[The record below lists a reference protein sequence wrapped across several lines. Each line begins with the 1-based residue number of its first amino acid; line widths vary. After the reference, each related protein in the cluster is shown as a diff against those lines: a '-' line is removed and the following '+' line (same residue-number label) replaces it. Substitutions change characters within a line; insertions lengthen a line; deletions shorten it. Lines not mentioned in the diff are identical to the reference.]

1 MTLSLGVVSLVGAGP
16 GDPGLITV
24 KGLQR
29 LREADVVAY
38 DRLVDRRLLDEARE
52 DAELIDVGKQA
63 GQSGAG
69 QRSIH
74 TILIDRAHEG
84 KRVVRLKGG
93 DPFVFGRGGEE
104 AQVLAMAGI
113 PFEVVPGV
121 SSAVAA
127 PAYAGIPLTHRE
139 AASSF
144 TVVSAV
150 EDASKTESAIP
161 WDALARTGGT
171 LVVMMGWGALPRVVD
186 RLMGGGMPKS
196 MPVAV
201 VQWGTEPYQQTVVGN
216 LGNIIERARDAGLGP
231 PVVVVIGRVVA
242 LRDEIGW
249 YEDKPLFGKR
259 VLVTRSRTQASVL
272 SRMLAEEGAEAIEVP
287 TIEIA
292 PPGDFSE
299 LDEAIRNLGR
309 FRWVVFTSV
318 NGVAAFFN
326 RLNHLGM
333 DARALGSSLVCA
345 IGPITAKALEQ
356 RGIRPDFTPP
366 RYTTERLVEGLS
378 EYGVEG
384 ARVLMPRTN
393 IAPEDAARALENLGA
408 EVVQPVAYRT
418 LTPSGSAAKA
428 RELLGRGRIDIAT
441 FTSSSTVANLMEL
454 LDGDPSFL
462 QDVMIACI
470 GPVTARKARDLGLKV
485 DVVARRHTVA
495 GLVEA
500 LKDYVDSSSEA

>member
-1 MTLSLGVVSLVGAGP
+1 MIPALGLVSLVGAGP

-144 TVVSAV
+144 TVVSAI
-150 EDASKTESAIP
+150 EDAAKKESAIP
-161 WDALARTGGT
+161 WGALARTGGT
-171 LVVMMGWGALPRVVD
+171 LVVMMGWGALPRVAE
-186 RLMGGGMPKS
+186 RLLEEGMPSS

-201 VQWGTEPYQQTVVGN
+201 VRWGTEPYQQTVVGN
-216 LGNIIERARDAGLGP
+216 LGSIVERARDAGLGP
-231 PVVVVIGRVVA
+231 PVVVVIGWVVA
-242 LRDEIGW
+242 LRGEIGW

-259 VLVTRSRTQASVL
+259 VLVTRSRMQASVL
-272 SRMLAEEGAEAIEVP
+272 SRMLSEEGAEAVEVP

-292 PPGDFSE
+292 PPLDFSS
-299 LDEAIRNLGR
+299 LDEALRCLNSY
-309 FRWVVFTSV
+309 RWIIFTSV
-318 NGVAAFFN
+318 NGVASFFN
-326 RLNHLGM
+326 RLNAMGM
-333 DARALGSSLVCA
+333 DARALGKSRVCA
-345 IGPITAKALEQ
+345 IGPITASALEQ
-356 RGIRPDFTPP
+356 RGIVPDFTPP
-366 RYTTERLVEGLS
+366 RYTTERLVQGLS
-378 EYGVEG
+378 EHGVAG
-384 ARVLMPRTN
+384 AKVLMPRTN
-393 IAPEDAARALENLGA
+393 IAPEDAARALEKLGA
-408 EVVQPVAYRT
+408 QVVQPVAYRT
-418 LTPSGSAAKA
+418 LTPEGSAAKA
-428 RELLGRGRIDIAT
+428 RELLGRGRIDVAT
-441 FTSSSTVANLMEL
+441 FTSSSTVANLLEL
-454 LDGDPSFL
+454 LDGDSSL
-462 QDVMIACI
+462 LEDVMIACI
-470 GPVTARKARDLGLKV
+470 GPVTARKARELGLSV

-495 GLVEA
+495 GLVAA

>member
-1 MTLSLGVVSLVGAGP
+1 MNARLGLVSLVGAGP

-38 DRLVDRRLLDEARE
+38 DRLVDGRLLEEVRD

-63 GQSGAG
+63 GQSGVG

-74 TILIDRAHEG
+74 TILIDKAHEG
-84 KRVVRLKGG
+84 MRVVRLKGG

-150 EDASKTESAIP
+150 EGASKTESAVP
-161 WDALARTGGT
+161 WDVLARTEGT
-171 LVVMMGWGALPRVVD
+171 LVVMMGWGALPRVVE
-186 RLMGGGMPKS
+186 RLLGEGMPPS
-196 MPVAV
+196 MPAAV
-201 VQWGTEPYQQTVVGN
+201 VQWGTEPYQRTVIGN
-216 LGNIIERARDAGLGP
+216 LENIVERGQVAGLGP
-231 PVVVVIGRVVA
+231 PVVVVIGRVVS
-242 LRDEIGW
+242 LRKEIRW

-272 SRMLAEEGAEAIEVP
+272 SLMLADEGAEAIEVP

-292 PPGDFSE
+292 PPIDFAP
-299 LDEAIRNLGR
+299 LDKALHDLRS
-309 FRWVVFTSV
+309 FRWIVFTSV
-318 NGVAAFFN
+318 NGVTAFFN
-326 RLNHLGM
+326 RLNKLGM
-333 DARALGSSLVCA
+333 DARALGSSRVCA
-345 IGPITAKALEQ
+345 IGPITARALEQ
-356 RGIRPDFTPP
+356 RGIIPDFTPS
-366 RYTTERLVEGLS
+366 RYTTERLVQGLS
-378 EYGVEG
+378 EHGVAG
-384 ARVLMPRTN
+384 SRVLMPRTN
-393 IAPEDAARALENLGA
+393 IAPEDAARTLERLGA
-408 EVVQPVAYRT
+408 QVVQPVAYRT
-418 LTPSGSAAKA
+418 LTPDNSAEKA
-428 RELLGRGRIDIAT
+428 RNLLGRGKIDIAT
-441 FTSSSTVANLMEL
+441 FTSSSTVKNLLDL
-454 LDGDPSFL
+454 LDGDPSPL
-462 QDVMIACI
+462 DNVLIACI

-495 GLVEA
+495 GLVQA
-500 LKDYVDSSSEA
+500 LKNYVDSASEA

>member
-1 MTLSLGVVSLVGAGP
+1 MNARLGLVSLVGAGP

-38 DRLVDRRLLDEARE
+38 DRLVDRRLLEEARE

-74 TILIDRAHEG
+74 TILIDKAHEG

-104 AQVLAMAGI
+104 AQVLTMAGI

-121 SSAVAA
+121 TSAVAA

-150 EDASKTESAIP
+150 EDASKSESAIP

-171 LVVMMGWGALPRVVD
+171 LVVMMGWDALPRVVE
-186 RLMGGGMPKS
+186 RLLEAGMPPS
-196 MPVAV
+196 MPAAV
-201 VQWGTEPYQQTVVGN
+201 VQWGTEPFQKTIAGI
-216 LGNIIERARDAGLGP
+216 LDNIVERARAADLGP

-242 LRDEIGW
+242 LRKEIRW

-272 SRMLAEEGAEAIEVP
+272 SRMLAEERAEAIEIP

-292 PPGDFSE
+292 PPEDFAS
-299 LDEAIRNLGR
+299 LDRALHGLQS

-318 NGVAAFFN
+318 NGVASFFD
-326 RLNHLGM
+326 RLNRLGM
-333 DARALGSSLVCA
+333 DARALGSSRVCA
-345 IGPITAKALEQ
+345 IGPITARALEQ
-356 RGIRPDFTPP
+356 RGIIPDFTPS
-366 RYTTERLVEGLS
+366 RYTTERLVQELS
-378 EYGVEG
+378 EHGVAG
-384 ARVLMPRTN
+384 SRVLMPRTN

-408 EVVQPVAYRT
+408 QVVQPVAYRT
-418 LTPSGSAAKA
+418 LTPEGSAEKA
-428 RELLGRGRIDIAT
+428 RELLAHGKIDVAT
-441 FTSSSTVANLMEL
+441 FTSSSTVQNLIDL
-454 LDGDPSFL
+454 LDGDPSPL
-462 QDVMIACI
+462 ENTLIACI
-470 GPVTARKARDLGLKV
+470 GPVTARKARELGLKV

-495 GLVEA
+495 GLVKA
-500 LKDYVDSSSEA
+500 LKDHVESSSEA